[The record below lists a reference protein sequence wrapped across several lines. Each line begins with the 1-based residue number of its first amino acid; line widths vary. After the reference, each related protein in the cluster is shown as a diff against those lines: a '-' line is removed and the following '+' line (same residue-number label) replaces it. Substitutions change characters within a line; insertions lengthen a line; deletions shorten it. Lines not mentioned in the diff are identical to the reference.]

1 MALNKL
7 ADFFPT
13 TETDA
18 WFVVPAESSW
28 QPRRSATGGLEKRRY
43 QESLAAETMASRLRP
58 AAKQEEPERRSL
70 RSLLREIEAG
80 PGGD

>member
-7 ADFFPT
+7 ADAFPT

-18 WFVVPAESSW
+18 WFVVPTAESW
-28 QPRRSATGGLEKRRY
+28 QPRRSTTANLEKRRY
-43 QESLAAETMASRLRP
+43 QEPLAAETMASRLRP

-70 RSLLREIEAG
+70 RTLLREIDPG

>member
-7 ADFFPT
+7 ADFFPA
-13 TETDA
+13 TETDT
-18 WFVVPAESSW
+18 WFDVTAESNW
-28 QPRRSATGGLEKRRY
+28 QPRHTATANLDKRRY
-43 QESLAAETMASRLRP
+43 QQPHAAETMASRLRP

-70 RSLLREIEAG
+70 RTLLREIDMR